1 MIKLLVTVPCKD
13 AVLARFQREFA
24 EKLDITFANGDPQI
38 IEESVKEAEIIIGE
52 PKPELLHTAKNLKW
66 MQITWAGADRYT
78 GNFPKDVALTNAS
91 GAFGR
96 IISEY
101 TMGMI
106 LAQYKRLPQYYVNQS
121 KRLWEDLGKERSL
134 LHNRVLILG
143 TGNVGSSIAQKLHAF
158 GTYNIGIN
166 RSGKAAEHFD
176 EVHTQEDLDTLLP
189 QADIIIGAL
198 PKTTGTMGLFDYRRL
213 HLMKEDA
220 LLVNVGR
227 GTMIVT
233 KDLEDT
239 LAEGRFYGVV
249 LDVMDPEPL
258 PQESP
263 LWSCERALLTPHI
276 SGIGFDHE
284 PQTEA
289 AIWDICFENLHRYLR
304 RESLTHVVDISAG
317 Y

>member
-1 MIKLLVTVPCKD
+1 MVKLLVTVPCKK
-13 AVLARFQREFA
+13 AVLERFQQDFEN
-24 EKLDITFANGDPQI
+24 ELDITFANEDPQI
-38 IEESVKEAEIIIGE
+38 IEKAIKEAEIIIGE

-66 MQITWAGADRYT
+66 IQITWAGADRYT
-78 GNFPKDVALTNAS
+78 GNFPENVILTNTS
-91 GAFGR
+91 GVFGR

-106 LAQYKRLPQYYVNQS
+106 LAQYKRLPGYYVNQ
-121 KRLWEDLGKERSL
+121 KKKQWKDLGKERSL
-134 LHNRVLILG
+134 LHNRILILG

-166 RSGKAAEHFD
+166 RSGKAAEYFD
-176 EVHTQEDLDTLLP
+176 EVHTQEALDALLP
-189 QADIIIGAL
+189 QADIVIGAL
-198 PKTTGTMGLFDYRRL
+198 PKTTGTMGLLDYRRL

-233 KDLEDT
+233 KDLERT
-239 LAEGRFYGVV
+239 LAEGRFYGVL

-263 LWSCERALLTPHI
+263 LWSCERVLLTPHI

-289 AIWDICFENLHRYLR
+289 AIWDICFDNLHRYLKG
-304 RESLTHVVDISAG
+304 ESLTHTVNIAAG